1 MTSWAGPAFVLQ
13 PQGGQAYNSV
23 VVDHSPF
30 LVGRQSD
37 SSLQLAHAAVS
48 GRHAEI
54 VYDGDGW
61 WIVDCG
67 STNGTFVNGGCVDA
81 RARVEVGDLVH
92 FATFGYE
99 IVPAMQSTTEE
110 DSPAIPTHVLT
121 SSVDIKGLAELFNI
135 VRDQHTY
142 PLFQPVFV
150 LANHETYG
158 GRRWGAGCGPTGRL
172 APGDCFTSPVE
183 TRSRLSSASDSGTR
197 LSSARCVATAGRNAP
212 RRICSSI
219 CTRWVARSRHSR
231 CSARTRPRYRG
242 RVHSCDWT
250 WSVIT
255 CSSSTHLRRRAWCPP
270 RVEDAGVVGVSGSP
284 GLGTGDPTCRDPRD
298 GQCHNEGW
306 RPIGGGR

>member
-158 GRRWGAGCGPTGRL
+158 GRRWGAGCAISSGRL
-172 APGDCFTSPVE
+172 FH
-183 TRSRLSSASDSGTR
+183 LAS
-197 LSSARCVATAGRNAP
+197 RNAVEAQLSERFRDSAVQCAVCRHCWPERTAPHLFFNLHPVGRPQSPFALFGADTSALP
-212 RRICSSI
+212 R
-219 CTRWVARSRHSR
+219 
-231 CSARTRPRYRG
+231 
-242 RVHSCDWT
+242 
-250 WSVIT
+250 T
-255 CSSSTHLRRRAWCPP
+255 CPFVRL
-270 RVEDAGVVGVSGSP
+270 DVVGHYV
-284 GLGTGDPTCRDPRD
+284 
-298 GQCHNEGW
+298 
-306 RPIGGGR
+306 